1 MLCPP
6 SCARPTSAPTAIRT
20 NPARVGQ
27 IAPPQPSVVVPI
39 RSSVPSVEVRSHRA
53 GGESRCKSG
62 QKPVFLVAHLC
73 LVANSSADSPTSRD
87 LAPELSVVA
96 RKGAKPVDS
105 LEGVSAEL
113 PTLLRL
119 PIVKDRAKSGLPPAL
134 LEALV
139 EVLTEAVDRLGQSP
153 RGDAARILLG
163 LDPYSLHLTLK
174 RRSEKAVIAL
184 YPGDETKK
192 ELSRKD
198 KEMLLLGV
206 ADELRGM
213 DEAHGEEGSPV
224 GGSESPTVV
233 ARQPSA
239 ATDSPQ
245 RAAVVVATDRRRPH
259 RSGRRFVWVGVL
271 AVIGAAAAAGVMAAS
286 RGSTPAPGLVLSET
300 FSERDRGWTDDAT
313 FQVRRRDVRRGA
325 SRRAGGWE
333 VVPGT
338 RGDRSTAAERPNLG
352 GGAEDLQTRGGS
364 FGLFCRDTGGL
375 RYGARID
382 SDAQSYTIYKIEVSG
397 GARTNHGPSGVQR
410 EYCSIGLEHHRS
422 RMHWR
427 SWGKQAR
434 CPGTL
439 RERRKSRRNGRSRR
453 LFVWPGR
460 TGDRLGHRRRRG
472 SV

>member
-1 MLCPP
+1 M
-6 SCARPTSAPTAIRT
+6 
-20 NPARVGQ
+20 
-27 IAPPQPSVVVPI
+27 
-39 RSSVPSVEVRSHRA
+39 
-53 GGESRCKSG
+53 
-62 QKPVFLVAHLC
+62 AHLC

-119 PIVKDRAKSGLPPAL
+119 PIVKDRAKSELPPAL

-224 GGSESPTVV
+224 GGSESATVV

-313 FQVRRRDVRRGA
+313 FKYDDGTYVGVLPAG
-325 SRRAGGWE
+325 RAGGKSSRAPVATDQLPPNVRTS
-333 VVPGT
+333 VVARKT
-338 RGDRSTAAERPNLG
+338 SE
-352 GGAEDLQTRGGS
+352 TRGGS

-397 GARTNHGPSGVQR
+397 EREQTMVPREFNGNIARSGSNTIALECTGDPGGNKPVALALFVNGERVGGTVDPVGYSSGQV
-410 EYCSIGLEHHRS
+410 GLEIASGTEGVEVRFDNLVIS
-422 RMHWR
+422 R
-427 SWGKQAR
+427 A
-434 CPGTL
+434 
-439 RERRKSRRNGRSRR
+439 
-453 LFVWPGR
+453 
-460 TGDRLGHRRRRG
+460 
-472 SV
+472 